1 MAMCTRCFDEASVR
15 RLGMAGARRF
25 VALMLMIAA
34 AAASGCGSGDSAVE
48 MPPGAQSDPGDDTST
63 EFRAV
68 LGNALTDTLAGN
80 ADFGKVVEPVSGS
93 YRFIIRLN
101 TAFDF
106 AGGIVF
112 SRSDTSLP
120 STGDYPLEAP
130 TDTLTAAS
138 PAAFAMFYREGMLR
152 DLRAVSGT
160 LTLSTA
166 TDTLIVGR
174 FDATL
179 RGTVASLNI
188 GSTSAEVHATG
199 RFRAG
204 RELQGYVIGL

>member
-1 MAMCTRCFDEASVR
+1 MVMCTRCCDETSVR
-15 RLGMAGARRF
+15 RLGIAGARRL
-25 VALMLMIAA
+25 VALVLMVAII
-34 AAASGCGSGDSAVE
+34 SGCGSGDSAVE
-48 MPPGAQSDPGDDTST
+48 MPSGAQSDPGDDTSA

-68 LGNALTDTLAGN
+68 LGNAVADTLVGS

-101 TAFDF
+101 TGFDF

-130 TDTLTAAS
+130 TDTLTAAR
-138 PAAFAMFYREGMLR
+138 PEAFAMFYREGMLR
-152 DLRAVSGT
+152 DLRAVGGT
-160 LTLSTA
+160 LTLSTS
-166 TDTLIVGR
+166 TDTLIVGQ

-188 GSTSAEVHATG
+188 GSTAAEVHVMG
-199 RFRAG
+199 RFRAD
-204 RELQGYVIGL
+204 RDLLGYVIGL